1 MSGALGQITAV
12 SLIVFILRHYR
23 IAVGAPDQFLY
34 SFGTVCKDKESLDMR
49 YDTFAHQRFHS
60 ADLGR
65 QPVSGLYKR
74 AVIIILAV
82 ILAAGT
88 DKNTGNPTAAE

>member
-1 MSGALGQITAV
+1 
-12 SLIVFILRHYR
+12 
-23 IAVGAPDQFLY
+23 
-34 SFGTVCKDKESLDMR
+34 MR

-65 QPVSGLYKR
+65 QPYPVYISR